1 MKDKKEMIME
11 VLNKY
16 GCSNAFQIKG
26 LIYRTYG
33 EIISESSIYGQMRSL
48 ISKGLAS
55 KGYDGNHKTVYWLS
69 SFGKENINI

>member
-11 VLNKY
+11 ILNKY

-33 EIISESSIYGQMRSL
+33 EFISERSIAGQMRTL
-48 ISKGLAS
+48 VAKGLVS
-55 KGYDGNHKTVYWLS
+55 KGYDADRKAIYWLS
-69 SFGKENINI
+69 PFGKENMNV